1 MSGQHNRKQT
11 RRQTRQRKSP
21 TELVLQGNGLRR
33 AGDCERAEKL
43 YRRAINL
50 DPRCAD
56 AWAEL
61 GCCLMEDDRNFPEAA
76 ACFRRV
82 LDISPPAESAL
93 REGSQPTASV
103 PALQLLEQILADR
116 PNWTT
121 GQLTLGCAYGR
132 AREHDS
138 ARVHLASVLRLDPL
152 LESPVECMF
161 AAMHYRDQKWSEAIA
176 AADRALARDPNNLVT
191 HFIRSNSCS
200 ALSRMDQAMESNRRA
215 VEISPSADYHSILLL
230 RMNYLAQM
238 TPEALYA
245 EACRWNSLYAA
256 PLAGRIRPHTNVP
269 DPERRIKLGYVSP
282 DLYNHAVMKFVP
294 QVFEHHDPSR
304 FEVFVYAVGS
314 RSDYM
319 TEDLRRSIENYLSIP
334 LGGRELAERV
344 RADGIDILVD
354 LAGHSMGPSFL
365 AFAEKPAP
373 VQVSWIGI
381 LSTTG
386 LSTMDYFLGDPHM
399 PCPGTEHLFSETVY
413 RLPVLCSYRPFATD
427 LSVAASPCLD
437 RGYITFGSFN
447 GPRKITR
454 DVVKLWSAILHLVP
468 ESRLL
473 LKYHGLEKPALQDDL
488 RRWFTEDGI
497 PEQRLRFAGAVPPRE
512 YLAAYS
518 DIDIALDPFPYNGGS
533 TTLDTLW
540 MGVPVV
546 TLAGRMA
553 VQRCGASLL
562 TAAGLPDLVANTPE
576 EYIKTALFLVQAVQ
590 SAPDL
595 RRNVRQALQ
604 SSPLMDEVGLVRS
617 VEDAYRDMW
626 RAWCA
631 SQS

>member
-1 MSGQHNRKQT
+1 MSGQHNRKKT
-11 RRQTRQRKSP
+11 RRKARQRKSP
-21 TELVLQGNGLRR
+21 AELVRQGEIYRR

-43 YRRAINL
+43 YRTAINQ

-61 GCCLMEDDRNFPEAA
+61 GCCLMEDNRNFPEAA

-82 LDISPPAESAL
+82 MDISPSAES
-93 REGSQPTASV
+93 TAQECAQRSASD
-103 PALQLLEQILADR
+103 PAVRLLEQLVADR
-116 PNWTT
+116 PNWTI

-132 AREHDS
+132 AREHES
-138 ARVHLASVLRLDPL
+138 ASVHLATALRLEPL
-152 LESPVECMF
+152 LEAPVECMF
-161 AAMHYRDQKWSEAIA
+161 AAMHYRDQKWADAIA
-176 AADRALARDPNNLVT
+176 AADRALARDPHNLVT
-191 HFIRSNSCS
+191 NFIRSNSCS
-200 ALSRMDQAMESNRRA
+200 ALSRMDEAVKSNRRA
-215 VEISPSADYHSILLL
+215 LEISPSVDYHSVLLL
-230 RMNYLAQM
+230 RMNYLAEM
-238 TPEALYA
+238 SPEALYA

-256 PLAGRIRPHTNVP
+256 PLADRIRPHTNLP
-269 DPERRIKLGYVSP
+269 DPERRIKVGYVSP

-304 FEVFVYAVGS
+304 FELFVYAVGG

-319 TEDLRRSIENYLSIP
+319 TEDLRRSIDNYLSIP
-334 LGGRELAERV
+334 LAGGELAERV

-354 LAGHSMGPSFL
+354 LAGHTMGPSLL

-386 LSTMDYFLGDPHM
+386 LATMDYFLGDPHM

-413 RLPVLCSYRPFATD
+413 RLPVVCSYRPFATD
-427 LSVAASPCLD
+427 LPVAPAPCLE

-447 GPRKITR
+447 GLRKITR

-473 LKYHGLEKPALQDDL
+473 LKYHGLEKEAMQGDL
-488 RRWFTEDGI
+488 RRWFAEDGI
-497 PEQRLRFAGAVPPRE
+497 PQQRLRFEGAVPPRE

-576 EYIKTALFLVQAVQ
+576 GYIKTALFLSETVPKM
-590 SAPDL
+590 PDL
-595 RRNVRQALQ
+595 RCNVRQALQ

-626 RAWCA
+626 RAWC
-631 SQS
+631 SGKS

>member
-1 MSGQHNRKQT
+1 MSGQHNRKKA
-11 RRQTRQRKSP
+11 RRPARQPKSP
-21 TELVLQGNGLRR
+21 AELVLQGNGFRR

-50 DPRCAD
+50 DPRYAD

-61 GCCLMEDDRNFPEAA
+61 GCCLMEDDRNFPQAA

-82 LDISPPAESAL
+82 LDISPPGESTL
-93 REGSQPTASV
+93 REGSQPSSSD
-103 PALQLLEQILADR
+103 PALQLLEQIVVDR

-138 ARVHLASVLRLDPL
+138 ASVHLATALRLEPL
-152 LESPVECMF
+152 LEAPVECMF
-161 AAMHYRDQKWSEAIA
+161 AAMHYRDQKWTEAIA

-215 VEISPSADYHSILLL
+215 LEISPSADYHSILLL
-230 RMNYLAQM
+230 RMNYLAEM

-256 PLAGRIRPHTNVP
+256 PLADRIRPHTNVP
-269 DPERRIKLGYVSP
+269 DPERRIKVGYVSS

-294 QVFEHHDPSR
+294 QLFEHHDPSR
-304 FEVFVYAVGS
+304 FEVFVYGVGS

-319 TEDLRRSIENYLSIP
+319 TEDLRRSIDNYLSIP
-334 LGGRELAERV
+334 LAGRELAERV

-365 AFAEKPAP
+365 AFAEKPTP

-427 LSVAASPCLD
+427 LPVAPSPCLE

-473 LKYHGLEKPALQDDL
+473 LKYHGLEKQTMQDDL

-576 EYIKTALFLVQAVQ
+576 EYIKTALFLVQAARNV
-590 SAPDL
+590 PDL

-631 SQS
+631 SQR

>member
-1 MSGQHNRKQT
+1 
-11 RRQTRQRKSP
+11 
-21 TELVLQGNGLRR
+21 
-33 AGDCERAEKL
+33 
-43 YRRAINL
+43 
-50 DPRCAD
+50 
-56 AWAEL
+56 
-61 GCCLMEDDRNFPEAA
+61 MEDDRNFPEAA
-76 ACFRRV
+76 DCFRRV
-82 LDISPPAESAL
+82 LDISPPAGTTPQEDAQPSA
-93 REGSQPTASV
+93 SD
-103 PALQLLEQILADR
+103 PAMQLLEQIVADR
-116 PNWTT
+116 PNWTI

-138 ARVHLASVLRLDPL
+138 ASVHLATALRLEPL
-152 LESPVECMF
+152 LEAPVECMF
-161 AAMHYRDQKWSEAIA
+161 AAMHYKDQKWADAIA

-191 HFIRSNSCS
+191 HFIRGNSCA
-200 ALSRMDQAMESNRRA
+200 ALSRMDEAVKSNRRA
-215 VEISPSADYHSILLL
+215 IEIAPSGDYHSVLLI
-230 RMNYLAQM
+230 RMNFLAAM

-245 EACRWNSLYAA
+245 EACRWSSLYAA
-256 PLAGRIRPHTNVP
+256 PLAGRIRPHANVP
-269 DPERRIKLGYVSP
+269 DPERRIKIGYVSP
-282 DLYNHAVMKFVP
+282 DLHNHAVMKFVP
-294 QVFEHHDPSR
+294 QVFEHHDPSG
-304 FEVFVYAVGS
+304 FELFVYAVGS

-319 TEDLRRSIENYLSIP
+319 TEDLRRSIDNYRSISRQ
-334 LGGRELAERV
+334 GGELAERV

-354 LAGHSMGPSFL
+354 LAGHTMGPSLL

-386 LSTMDYFLGDPHM
+386 LSTMDYFLGDPYM

-413 RLPVLCSYRPFATD
+413 RLPAVCSYRPFATD
-427 LSVAASPCLD
+427 LPVAASPCLE

-447 GPRKITR
+447 NLHKITR

-473 LKYHGLEKPALQDDL
+473 LKYHGLEKEDKQRDR
-488 RRWFTEDGI
+488 RRWFAEDGI
-497 PEQRLRFAGAVPPRE
+497 PEQRLRFEGAVPPRE
-512 YLAAYS
+512 YLSAYG

-562 TAAGLPDLVANTPE
+562 TAAGFPDLVANTPE
-576 EYIKTALFLVQAVQ
+576 EYIKTALFLAKAARNV
-590 SAPDL
+590 PDL

-617 VEDAYRDMW
+617 VEDAYRNMW

-631 SQS
+631 KS

>member
-1 MSGQHNRKQT
+1 
-11 RRQTRQRKSP
+11 
-21 TELVLQGNGLRR
+21 
-33 AGDCERAEKL
+33 
-43 YRRAINL
+43 
-50 DPRCAD
+50 
-56 AWAEL
+56 
-61 GCCLMEDDRNFPEAA
+61 
-76 ACFRRV
+76 
-82 LDISPPAESAL
+82 
-93 REGSQPTASV
+93 
-103 PALQLLEQILADR
+103 
-116 PNWTT
+116 
-121 GQLTLGCAYGR
+121 
-132 AREHDS
+132 
-138 ARVHLASVLRLDPL
+138 
-152 LESPVECMF
+152 
-161 AAMHYRDQKWSEAIA
+161 
-176 AADRALARDPNNLVT
+176 
-191 HFIRSNSCS
+191 
-200 ALSRMDQAMESNRRA
+200 
-215 VEISPSADYHSILLL
+215 
-230 RMNYLAQM
+230 
-238 TPEALYA
+238 
-245 EACRWNSLYAA
+245 
-256 PLAGRIRPHTNVP
+256 
-269 DPERRIKLGYVSP
+269 
-282 DLYNHAVMKFVP
+282 
-294 QVFEHHDPSR
+294 
-304 FEVFVYAVGS
+304 
-314 RSDYM
+314 
-319 TEDLRRSIENYLSIP
+319 
-334 LGGRELAERV
+334 
-344 RADGIDILVD
+344 
-354 LAGHSMGPSFL
+354 
-365 AFAEKPAP
+365 
-373 VQVSWIGI
+373 
-381 LSTTG
+381 
-386 LSTMDYFLGDPHM
+386 M

-427 LSVAASPCLD
+427 LPVAASPCLE

-454 DVVKLWSAILHLVP
+454 DVARLWSAILHLVP

-473 LKYHGLEKPALQDDL
+473 LKYHGLENPAMQDDL
-488 RRWFTEDGI
+488 RRWLTEDGI